1 MDYSKSGN
9 ITETYK
15 LIGKILLE
23 LEPYAGLYGYIL
35 KRSPSTLK
43 SNLAFVSDEVFRS
56 YLEDLID
63 FTISDESL
71 YIYRRYFF
79 RTYNLVAI
87 LGLLVAM
94 VFGLKLAYSGASFL
108 LAMLAVLSIAVPSG
122 IIWHLAPKIM
132 PNRRLFFARLLNQEI
147 NRRNGDSNGERGV
160 MTKINKLVKPS
171 VEGVPGMTT
180 NQTLNSQ

>member
-15 LIGKILLE
+15 LIGKLLLE

-35 KRSPSTLK
+35 KRSPETLQ
-43 SNLAFVSDEVFRS
+43 SNLAFVSNEILQS

-71 YIYRRYFF
+71 YIYRRYFL
-79 RTYNLVAI
+79 RTYNLVSIFGLIVAI
-87 LGLLVAM
+87 I
-94 VFGLKLAYSGASFL
+94 FGLKLAYSGASFP
-108 LAMLAVLSIAVPSG
+108 LAMLTVLSIAIPSG
-122 IIWHLAPKIM
+122 VIWHLAPKM
-132 PNRRLFFARLLNQEI
+132 TPNRRLFFAKLLNQEL
-147 NRRNGDSNGERGV
+147 NRRNGNINGGKGL

-171 VEGVPGMTT
+171 AQSVPGMTKET
-180 NQTLNSQ
+180 MQ